1 MIRDLT
7 TEALERFSSE
17 PPSLLLLLP
26 AAGCHGTAEEG
37 SCSWLSGSWR
47 NGSTAVAA
55 LAENSEDL
63 PRMLWRGDCGSA
75 SRLWLCEAPAA
86 RAKVA
91 AGEASLV
98 EWTGQKWLEYTGP
111 RHSGALL
118 ERLLALRTLRPAA
131 LRLSEGVR
139 RLERSTT
146 ALQARHTPQDL
157 TRLRPARP
165 HSHSR
170 AGVAAQARM
179 ARGQPS
185 SEAEH
190 GEVAMLSDQLP
201 LCSLLKSAAYPV

>member
-1 MIRDLT
+1 MEWGAARKAGRVIGGPYAWT
-7 TEALERFSSE
+7 AALRHVGCFLQKALQEYIST
-17 PPSLLLLLP
+17 LLL
-26 AAGCHGTAEEG
+26 
-37 SCSWLSGSWR
+37 
-47 NGSTAVAA
+47 
-55 LAENSEDL
+55 
-63 PRMLWRGDCGSA
+63 
-75 SRLWLCEAPAA
+75 
-86 RAKVA
+86 
-91 AGEASLV
+91 
-98 EWTGQKWLEYTGP
+98 
-111 RHSGALL
+111 
-118 ERLLALRTLRPAA
+118 LLALRTLRPAA